1 LAGDQNNFKKDPGLD
16 RLNNLSPMCDT
27 AQTLRSISIKLFNT
41 LPQDAVYI
49 MLECKL
55 QPINRKLINEKEI
68 IMFTRL
74 LLVMFTLTG
83 GLLIM
88 TGPVQAEQNAAIYV
102 AESSPLEN
110 TEINVRDKD
119 NTTLTPEDQK
129 ETKKDI
135 KITAHIRKAVVK
147 DKSLSMDAQN
157 AKIITRGGVVT
168 LRGPVANEAESK
180 KLEKIAKKT
189 RGVVKVDNQLEIK
202 AP

>member
-1 LAGDQNNFKKDPGLD
+1 
-16 RLNNLSPMCDT
+16 M
-27 AQTLRSISIKLFNT
+27 SI
-41 LPQDAVYI
+41 
-49 MLECKL
+49 
-55 QPINRKLINEKEI
+55 
-68 IMFTRL
+68 RL

-83 GLLIM
+83 GLIMM
-88 TGPVQAEQNAAIYV
+88 TGPVRAEQNAAIYL
-102 AESSPLEN
+102 AADSALEN

-147 DKSLSMDAQN
+147 DKSLSIDAQN
-157 AKIITRGGVVT
+157 AKIITRSGVVT

>member
-1 LAGDQNNFKKDPGLD
+1 
-16 RLNNLSPMCDT
+16 
-27 AQTLRSISIKLFNT
+27 
-41 LPQDAVYI
+41 
-49 MLECKL
+49 
-55 QPINRKLINEKEI
+55 
-68 IMFTRL
+68 MFTRL

-83 GLLIM
+83 GLLMM
-88 TGPVQAEQNAAIYV
+88 TGPVRAEQNAAIYL
-102 AESSPLEN
+102 AATSELEN

-119 NTTLTPEDQK
+119 NATLTPEDQK

-157 AKIITRGGVVT
+157 AKIITRSGVVT

-189 RGVVKVDNQLEIK
+189 HGVVKVDNQLENK